1 MKKII
6 KSILIKVSR
15 KILSKKI
22 IAFIEN
28 CLNIRLFILSSPDE
42 VENVLKSPVPHLR
55 IFPLA
60 TYVPW
65 KIDKNFKKTFNIAKD
80 FTLVDEFRMYE
91 LRHLA
96 LQACHLKGD
105 FLEVGVWRGGSSA
118 IIQAALTERKSKN
131 NFYIA
136 DTFEGVVKAGTKS
149 DTFYKGGEHST
160 LIYLVQMC
168 SIKL

>member
-15 KILSKKI
+15 KILSKKN

-42 VENVLKSPVPHLR
+42 FENVLKSPVPHLR

-91 LRHLA
+91 LRHMTYKFIKKSVLW
-96 LQACHLKGD
+96 ACSA
-105 FLEVGVWRGGSSA
+105 SS
-118 IIQAALTERKSKN
+118 ILVL
-131 NFYIA
+131 
-136 DTFEGVVKAGTKS
+136 VVS
-149 DTFYKGGEHST
+149 
-160 LIYLVQMC
+160 
-168 SIKL
+168 